1 VLAAAVGLLVAP
13 AIAVAA
19 AGETGLGALRGALEI
34 AWLFADPP
42 GSYRDVQGAAEIALS
57 SLIVW
62 LTFAAAAVA
71 LLLLRL
77 GGRVGAGAFAAL
89 AVALA
94 CADLFRAGVGL
105 NPAIDRDVAELPR
118 TGAIRFLER
127 QRPARFA
134 STDEIPQNVIPMDFR
149 IDEARGYDLPIVR
162 RYDRL
167 WRSEIAPGTSVAQ
180 GFLDIPLR
188 LGEVTPRALRTLR
201 LLGVRHIL
209 HATSVWPDAP
219 PFDRLVPYP
228 PLEVPGLTPA
238 YDGADARVYRVAGAM
253 PRAWVVGAQR
263 VVGGD
268 DAALAAVTGAGF
280 DARREAIT
288 EERVPGVPTRP
299 AGAPAGTATLA
310 SSSDERVVVRA
321 RAQRSGILVLGD
333 THFPGWKAKV
343 DGREVDVR
351 PVDYFFKGVPIGPG
365 THTVEFRYQPLSW
378 RIGWIVSLVAL
389 AGLAATVAAGV
400 ARRRSAATRVVP
412 SPRAG

>member
-1 VLAAAVGLLVAP
+1 
-13 AIAVAA
+13 
-19 AGETGLGALRGALEI
+19 
-34 AWLFADPP
+34 
-42 GSYRDVQGAAEIALS
+42 
-57 SLIVW
+57 
-62 LTFAAAAVA
+62 
-71 LLLLRL
+71 
-77 GGRVGAGAFAAL
+77 
-89 AVALA
+89 VALA

-105 NPAIDRDVAELPR
+105 NPAIDRNVAELPR

-209 HATSVWPDAP
+209 RATSVWPEAP

-228 PLEVPGLTPA
+228 PLEIPGLTLA
-238 YDGADARVYRVAGAM
+238 YEGADARVYRVAGAM

-268 DAALAAVTGAGF
+268 DAALAAVTGARF

-288 EERVPGVPTRP
+288 EERVPGVPARP
-299 AGAPAGTATLA
+299 AGGARAGAATLV
-310 SSSDERVVVRA
+310 SRSDERVVVRA
-321 RAQRSGILVLGD
+321 RAQRRGILVLGD
-333 THFPGWKAKV
+333 THFPGWKARV

-351 PVDYFFKGVPIGPG
+351 PVDYVFKGVPIGPG
-365 THTVEFRYQPLSW
+365 THTVEFRYEPLSW
-378 RIGWIVSLVAL
+378 RMGWIVSLVAL
-389 AGLAATVAAGV
+389 AGLSATVAAGV
-400 ARRRSAATRVVP
+400 VRRRRTGRR
-412 SPRAG
+412 PRSLPAG